1 MKKWYKVTF
10 YAEMDEADIKAMNGS
25 FYSAMEE
32 SMEIGPCEGL
42 QIEEDKDK
50 EPEVDTS
57 GKIYLETDSYELN
70 EETGELKIDKQIFDD
85 FEADTVITICF
96 VDEDNII
103 NDYIM
108 KREDD
113 EYIYCDYFGE
123 TN

>member
-10 YAEMDEADIKAMNGS
+10 YAKMNEADIKAMNSS
-25 FYSAMEE
+25 FYPTMKE
-32 SMEIGPCEGL
+32 SMEISSCEGL
-42 QIEEDKDK
+42 QIEEDDTT
-50 EPEVDTS
+50 EVDTS
-57 GKIYLETDSYELN
+57 GKIYLENDSYELN
-70 EETGELKIDKQIFDD
+70 EKTGELKIDKQIFDD
-85 FEADTVITICF
+85 FEVDTVITICF

-123 TN
+123 AD

>member
-10 YAEMDEADIKAMNGS
+10 YAKMDETDIKAMQ
-25 FYSAMEE
+25 E
-32 SMEIGPCEGL
+32 SMEIKPCAGL
-42 QIEEDKDK
+42 QIEEDNAI
-50 EPEVDTS
+50 EVDTS
-57 GKIYLETDSYELN
+57 GKIYLENDSYELN
-70 EETGELKIDKQIFDD
+70 EKTGELKIDKQIFDD
-85 FEADTVITICF
+85 FEVDTVITICF

-123 TN
+123 AD